1 MKRFKINLFDL
12 DEIGSREFDFS
23 VFIIMLCI
31 SFRNYFRGYGF
42 ATHLNSDLL
51 FEMMLLLFPV
61 SLLIFNKMTN
71 KEVANIF
78 TSYKSLLF
86 PFLGGI
92 VYIGLGFLF
101 IHLAHLTP
109 YIDFILNI
117 IGLAILIA
125 GIINLLVSIL
135 IFVIKRRVSS
145 EKNI

>member
-1 MKRFKINLFDL
+1 MKRFKMNLFDL

-31 SFRNYFRGYGF
+31 AFRNYFRGYGF

-51 FEMMLLLFPV
+51 FEMTLLLLPV
-61 SLLIFNKMTN
+61 SLLFFNKMTN

-86 PFLGGI
+86 PFFGGI

-101 IHLAHLTP
+101 IHLAHLIP
-109 YIDFILNI
+109 YIDFILDI

-125 GIINLLVSIL
+125 GIINLLISIL
-135 IFVIKRRVSS
+135 IFVTKRRVSS
-145 EKNI
+145 E